1 MIREY
6 SLGRDGDLQLGPHFR
21 LREFACKDGSD
32 KVLVDDALVELLE
45 TIRAAAGGAV
55 TINSAYRT
63 PAHNAAVGGVS
74 SSQHLYGRAADI
86 VVSGASPLLVG
97 QIAEYYLDRRGGIG
111 VYQTFTHVDTR
122 AIRSRWDQRSG
133 KQIVVGGWP
142 GWEETMSEDQFYQMF
157 LQAMAEYVKRQNEK
171 TVSTYAQSVW
181 AKAVRIGLFDGTRPH
196 APLTRQEAATL
207 LDRLGLLD
215 DKEDADGV

>member
-1 MIREY
+1 MVREY
-6 SLGRDGDLQLGPHFR
+6 SLWRDGDLQLSPHFR
-21 LREFACKDGSD
+21 LSEFASKDGAD
-32 KVLVDDALVELLE
+32 KVLVDDALVDLLE
-45 TIRAAAGGAV
+45 QIREAAGGAV
-55 TINSAYRT
+55 TINSAYRS

-86 VVSGASPLLVG
+86 VVAGASPLLVG

-157 LQAMAEYVKRQNEK
+157 LQAMATYNKKLSEK
-171 TVSTYAQSVW
+171 TVSEW
-181 AKAVRIGLFDGTRPH
+181 AKEAWDKATKAGLFDGTMPQ
-196 APLTRQEAATL
+196 APLTREQAAVI
-207 LDRLGLLD
+207 LDRL
-215 DKEDADGV
+215 EV

>member
-1 MIREY
+1 MVREY
-6 SLGRDGDLQLGPHFR
+6 SLRRDGDLQLSPHFR
-21 LREFACKDGSD
+21 LREFASKDGSD
-32 KVLVDDALVELLE
+32 KVLVDDDLVFLLE
-45 TIRAAAGGAV
+45 QIREAAGGAV
-55 TINSAYRT
+55 TINSAYRS

-142 GWEETMSEDQFYQMF
+142 GWEETMREDQFYQMF
-157 LQAMAEYVKRQNEK
+157 LQAMATYNKKLSEK
-171 TVSTYAQSVW
+171 TVSDW
-181 AKAVRIGLFDGTRPH
+181 AKEAWARASDKGLFDGTMPQ
-196 APLTRQEAATL
+196 APLTREQAAVI
-207 LDRLGLLD
+207 LDRL
-215 DKEDADGV
+215 EV

>member
-1 MIREY
+1 MVREY
-6 SLGRDGDLQLGPHFR
+6 SLRRDGDVQLSPHFR
-21 LREFACKDGSD
+21 LGEFASKDGSD
-32 KVLVDDALVELLE
+32 KVLVDDDLVDLLE
-45 TIRAAAGGAV
+45 KIREAAGGAV
-55 TINSAYRT
+55 TINSGYRS

-86 VVSGASPLLVG
+86 VVEGASPLLVG

-157 LQAMAEYVKRQNEK
+157 LQAMATYNKKLSEK
-171 TVSTYAQSVW
+171 TVSDW
-181 AKAVRIGLFDGTRPH
+181 AKEAWARASDKGLFDGTMPQ
-196 APLTRQEAATL
+196 APLTREQAAMI
-207 LDRLGLLD
+207 LDRLEV
-215 DKEDADGV
+215 K

>member
-1 MIREY
+1 MVREY
-6 SLGRDGDLQLGPHFR
+6 SLRRDGDLQLSPHFR
-21 LREFACKDGSD
+21 LREFASRDGSD
-32 KVLVDDALVELLE
+32 KVLVDDDLVFLLE
-45 TIRAAAGGAV
+45 QIREAAGGAV
-55 TINSAYRT
+55 TINSGYRS

-86 VVSGASPLLVG
+86 VVSGASSLLVG

-142 GWEETMSEDQFYQMF
+142 GWEEPMSEDQFYQMF
-157 LQAMAEYVKRQNEK
+157 LQAMATYNKKLSEK
-171 TVSTYAQSVW
+171 TVSDW
-181 AKAVRIGLFDGTRPH
+181 AKEAWARTSDKGLFDGTRPQ
-196 APLTRQEAATL
+196 APLTREQAAVI
-207 LDRLGLLD
+207 LDRL
-215 DKEDADGV
+215 EV

>member
-6 SLGRDGDLQLGPHFR
+6 SLRRDGDLQLSPHFR
-21 LREFACKDGSD
+21 LGEFASKDGSD

-45 TIRAAAGGAV
+45 AIRAAAGGAV
-55 TINSAYRT
+55 TINSAYRS

-142 GWEETMSEDQFYQMF
+142 GWEETMTQEQFNAMF
-157 LQAMAEYVKRQNEK
+157 KAALSANAAEVAEQP
-171 TVSTYAQSVW
+171 VSDW
-181 AKAVRIGLFDGTRPH
+181 AKEAWDKAVAAGIFDGTRPH
-196 APLTRQEAATL
+196 APLTRQEAAVL
-207 LDRLGLLD
+207 LDRLGLQ
-215 DKEDADGV
+215 EV

>member
-1 MIREY
+1 MVREY
-6 SLGRDGDLQLGPHFR
+6 SLRRDGDLQLSPHFR
-21 LREFACKDGSD
+21 LAEFASKDGAD
-32 KVLVDDALVELLE
+32 KVLVDDDLVTLLE
-45 TIRAAAGGAV
+45 KIREAVGGAV
-55 TINSAYRT
+55 TINSGYRS

-142 GWEETMSEDQFYQMF
+142 GWEEPMSEDQFYQMF
-157 LQAMAEYVKRQNEK
+157 LQAMATYNKKLSEK
-171 TVSTYAQSVW
+171 TVSEW
-181 AKAVRIGLFDGTRPH
+181 AEDAWRRATDKGLFDGTMPQ
-196 APLTRQEAATL
+196 APLTREQAAVI
-207 LDRLGLLD
+207 LDRLEV
-215 DKEDADGV
+215 K

>member
-1 MIREY
+1 MVREY

-45 TIRAAAGGAV
+45 TIREAAGGAV
-55 TINSAYRT
+55 TINSAYRS

-86 VVSGASPLLVG
+86 VVEGASPLLVG

-122 AIRSRWDQRSG
+122 GIRSRWDNRSG
-133 KQIVVGGWP
+133 KLVVVTGWP
-142 GWEETMSEDQFYQMF
+142 GWEEPMSEDQFYQMF
-157 LQAMAEYVKRQNEK
+157 LQAMATYNKKLSEK
-171 TVSTYAQSVW
+171 PVSDW
-181 AKAVRIGLFDGTRPH
+181 AKEAWDKATKAGLFDGTMPQ
-196 APLTRQEAATL
+196 APLTREQAAVI
-207 LDRLGLLD
+207 LDRLEV
-215 DKEDADGV
+215 K

>member
-6 SLGRDGDLQLGPHFR
+6 SLRRDGDLQLSPHFR
-21 LREFACKDGSD
+21 LREFASKDGSD
-32 KVLVDDALVELLE
+32 KVLVDDDLVFLLE
-45 TIRAAAGGAV
+45 QIREAAGGAV
-55 TINSAYRT
+55 TINSGYRS

-133 KQIVVGGWP
+133 HQVVVGGWP

-157 LQAMAEYVKRQNEK
+157 LQAMATYNKKLSEK
-171 TVSTYAQSVW
+171 TVSEW
-181 AKAVRIGLFDGTRPH
+181 AKEAWDKATKTGLFDGTMPQ
-196 APLTRQEAATL
+196 APLTREQAAVI
-207 LDRLGLLD
+207 LDRL
-215 DKEDADGV
+215 EV